1 MTAAASLMRSRRGG
15 RVETAIVLDLRLGI
29 ISEMELLLPAICLV
43 VHCLLHLYN
52 DTIDLLETAASL
64 TAEAAQHIGA
74 GFERI

>member
-1 MTAAASLMRSRRGG
+1 
-15 RVETAIVLDLRLGI
+15 
-29 ISEMELLLPAICLV
+29 MELLLPAICLV